1 METLPLDW
9 ALMLSDYNRN
19 ATCLDSGKL
28 NSAVMLQAHADAL
41 GNWASE
47 DGDSRG
53 GRRGWEQD
61 GRIDLRS
68 VANSLRQL
76 PYHVAWQRGFRQAA
90 QVLNPTIAIDVA
102 LENVRELDQ
111 GALTVRSSAHPST
124 RGEKEIVCSIAG
136 CLDDMGLNTNRHR
149 DQCIKLLL
157 ALPDM

>member
-1 METLPLDW
+1 
-9 ALMLSDYNRN
+9 ML
-19 ATCLDSGKL
+19 
-28 NSAVMLQAHADAL
+28 LQAHADAL
-41 GNWASE
+41 GNWDRD

-90 QVLNPTIAIDVA
+90 QVLNPTIAIDTA

-111 GALTVRSSAHPST
+111 GESSLGHST
-124 RGEKEIVCSIAG
+124 FIYWSCGKHFSSDANII
-136 CLDDMGLNTNRHR
+136 LD
-149 DQCIKLLL
+149 
-157 ALPDM
+157 

>member
-1 METLPLDW
+1 
-9 ALMLSDYNRN
+9 ML
-19 ATCLDSGKL
+19 
-28 NSAVMLQAHADAL
+28 LQAHADAL
-41 GNWASE
+41 GNWDRD

-90 QVLNPTIAIDVA
+90 QVLNPTIAIDTA

-111 GALTVRSSAHPST
+111 GESSPGHSTFSHP
-124 RGEKEIVCSIAG
+124 AG
-136 CLDDMGLNTNRHR
+136 A
-149 DQCIKLLL
+149 K
-157 ALPDM
+157 

>member
-1 METLPLDW
+1 
-9 ALMLSDYNRN
+9 
-19 ATCLDSGKL
+19 
-28 NSAVMLQAHADAL
+28 MLQAHADAL

-111 GALTVRSSAHPST
+111 GALTVTSGAFLASRA
-124 RGEKEIVCSIAG
+124 RGTEWGIAG
-136 CLDDMGLNTNRHR
+136 MEHNMSVN
-149 DQCIKLLL
+149 
-157 ALPDM
+157 ALGIEA